1 MSRFQTTRWSLVLDA
16 RGDASDA
23 HAALSDLCTVYRPPV
38 LAFIRRHGYGDA
50 EADDLAQSFFLKFVE
65 HRYHASAD
73 PARGRFRTFL
83 LTAVQ
88 RFLSHA
94 RVHDAAAKRGGGV
107 APVSLDADDAFEPEA
122 ADDTPE
128 QAFERAWAVAILD
141 AALARLAAE
150 ARAAGKE
157 RMFLRLKE
165 FLVEPPD
172 DADYAAA
179 AAELG
184 LRTNTLAVTVHR
196 MRRRLRELARDE
208 VAHTVAA
215 EDEVDAEMRLLRG
228 ALGAA

>member
-1 MSRFQTTRWSLVLDA
+1 MARFQTTRWSLVLDA
-16 RGDASDA
+16 RGEASGA

-38 LAFIRRHGYGDA
+38 LAFIRQHGFAGA

-65 HRYHASAD
+65 HRYHAVAD

-94 RVHDAAAKRGGGV
+94 REHAVAAKRGGGIV
-107 APVSLDADDAFEPEA
+107 PVPLDAIDAFEPESGGN
-122 ADDTPE
+122 TPE
-128 QAFERAWAVAILD
+128 QAFERAWAMAILD

-150 ARAAGKE
+150 ARVAGKE
-157 RMFLRLKE
+157 RMFERLKE
-165 FLVEPPD
+165 FLVEAPD

-179 AAELG
+179 AADLG
-184 LRTNTLAVTVHR
+184 LRTNTVAVTVHR

-215 EDEVDAEMRLLRG
+215 EEEVDAEMRLLRG
-228 ALGAA
+228 AL